1 MADVQEVD
9 VLIVGTGPSG
19 SSMALHLIQ
28 QNPAWARRIVM
39 VDKAVHPRE
48 KLCGG
53 GITHMGLNILA
64 QLGLALEPQSFDVR
78 EVRLLYEDKS
88 YSFHGNPVF
97 CIIRRSEFDHWL
109 LQKAE
114 SLGVTVRQGEG
125 VTNVTPHEDY
135 VEVVTEKAV
144 FHARVVVA
152 ADGSRSFVRRRLK
165 WDDDSRVARLIEVLT
180 PEDGRAQ
187 PEFRDG
193 VAIFDFTPM
202 TTHHLQGY
210 YWDFPSYV
218 QGQPMMNR
226 GVFDSRARPERPK
239 ADLPQTL
246 RDEMAERERNLD
258 DFEIKG
264 HPIRWWS
271 KDGRFAIPRV
281 ILVGDA
287 AGADPLMGEG
297 ISFALGYGDVGA
309 RAIVDAFARGDFS
322 FATYRERVLANP
334 LFRQLETRTKL
345 ARFAY
350 MLRYPWLFRLGW
362 QVARLVVRFT
372 RWRNPDYV
380 PTIPPAV
387 TLEVTGIQYSVVS
400 DQ

>member
-1 MADVQEVD
+1 MADIQQVD
-9 VLIVGTGPSG
+9 VLIVGTGPAGTST
-19 SSMALHLIQ
+19 ALHLIQ
-28 QNPAWARRIVM
+28 QDPAWAGRVVM
-39 VDKAVHPRE
+39 VDKAVHPRD

-53 GITHMGLNILA
+53 GITHMGLNTLSR
-64 QLGLALEPQSFDVR
+64 LGLELEPQSFDVH

-88 YSFHGNPVF
+88 YSFFGNPVF
-97 CIIRRSEFDHWL
+97 RIIRRAEFDHWL
-109 LQKAE
+109 LQTAVTR
-114 SLGVTVRQGEG
+114 GVTVYQGEA
-125 VTNVTPHEDY
+125 VTDIITHDDY
-135 VEVVTEKAV
+135 VQVVTEKRT
-144 FHARVVVA
+144 FQARVVVA

-180 PEDGRAQ
+180 PEDARTQ

-202 TTHHLQGY
+202 TTHQLQGY
-210 YWDFPSYV
+210 YWDFPSFV
-218 QGQPMMNR
+218 QGKPFMNR

-246 RDEMAERERNLD
+246 RDEMAERQRNLD

-297 ISFALGYGDVGA
+297 IAFALGYGEVGA
-309 RAIVDAFARGDFS
+309 QAIVDAFAREDFS
-322 FATYRERVLANP
+322 FAAYREIVLADP
-334 LFRQLETRTKL
+334 LFKQLEIRTKL

-362 QVARLVVRFT
+362 QAARIVIRFT
-372 RWRNPDYV
+372 RWRDPNYV
-380 PTIPPAV
+380 PVIPPAASLTV
-387 TLEVTGIQYSVVS
+387 ARHS
-400 DQ
+400 